1 MTTFQEVIRYFQATA
16 GIEMIVLLGEVGNRD
31 ELEIAEMVKS
41 GEITK
46 PVVAWCI
53 GESAEKMKTQVQ
65 FGHAGA
71 SANHDE
77 EKASYKNTQMQALG
91 IHVPES
97 YDRFGELI

>member
-1 MTTFQEVIRYFQATA
+1 
-16 GIEMIVLLGEVGNRD
+16 VGNKD

-46 PVVAWCI
+46 PVVARCI

-77 EKASYKNTQMQALG
+77 EKASYKNMKMKEFG
-91 IHVPES
+91 IHVPDS
-97 YDRFGELI
+97 YDTFGELIGSIYQSLNL